1 MFRDLK
7 EYQEIAKIYADKVS
21 KPEDLEERVRGG
33 GVPSNPVKPFEKPA
47 PQVSGNRGN
56 RPQMKGGITFKKPTV
71 QGAQGR
77 TKRPAPEVKKFPST
91 AEIRA
96 KNPNAVGGGNAG
108 ASTDSGGTSQSTI
121 KSVEQKPEIKKPEP
135 KPQSKFIK
143 KDKGVG
149 FVKRGTPGAQRAE
162 NKEKA
167 KLRAK
172 EMFKKRQE
180 DKAAG
185 KPQ

>member
-1 MFRDLK
+1 M
-7 EYQEIAKIYADKVS
+7 AKKRRGDK
-21 KPEDLEERVRGG
+21 K
-33 GVPSNPVKPFEKPA
+33 FE
-47 PQVSGNRGN
+47 
-56 RPQMKGGITFKKPTV
+56 FKKPTG
-71 QGAQGR
+71 GAQGR
-77 TKRPAPEVKKFPST
+77 TRRPEQQKSKFPST

-96 KNPNAVGGGNAG
+96 ANQGRVGGGNAG
-108 ASTDSGGTSQSTI
+108 GSTDSGGTSQSTI
-121 KSVEQKPEIKKPEP
+121 KSVEQKPEIKKPDP
-135 KPQSKFIK
+135 KPQSKYIK

-149 FVKRGTPGAQRAE
+149 FVKRGTPMAQRAE

-185 KPQ
+185 LSLIHI